1 MTSRKLICVIGMIF
15 AAFSRSSNADVIFD
29 DFGPGNGVLGAMS
42 WDVNAGFATTAE
54 FTSHASYTL
63 TQIDVYLVNG
73 VGGGTNAATI
83 SLLSSTNDGAPGFVM
98 GSWSV
103 SGQPTSAG
111 GPLLTTISSIS
122 GVYLAKGT
130 SYFLRIEPADATTQD
145 GWVQNYL
152 GLKTTIYNGNSL
164 AYSSA
169 IAPAFDV
176 IGIAM

>member
-83 SLLSSTNDGAPGFVM
+83 SLR
-98 GSWSV
+98 
-103 SGQPTSAG
+103 SAG
-111 GPLLTTISSIS
+111 IRDGL
-122 GVYLAKGT
+122 VE
-130 SYFLRIEPADATTQD
+130 RIWATNVC
-145 GWVQNYL
+145 GWSTLDNYL
-152 GLKTTIYNGNSL
+152 EY
-164 AYSSA
+164 
-169 IAPAFDV
+169 
-176 IGIAM
+176 